1 MATVKVKFRASSVEM
16 KEGSLYY
23 QVIHNR
29 LVRQL
34 HTGYRLFPSEWDAG
48 ISEVVVASG
57 TEEGRRNYL
66 LSMKTAIADDL
77 SRLRSVIAR
86 LERSDTGYTADKVVE
101 VFSSPA
107 DCGGFLSFA
116 RQLIQELKKIGKRR
130 TAETYT
136 TALNSFLRFRG
147 ERDLLFEEVDSN
159 LMVEYETFLKGINVC
174 PNSSSFYMR
183 NLRAIYNRAVER
195 ELTVQRYPFKH
206 VYTGVDKTVKRAVPL
221 KVIRRIRDLDLTLS
235 PVLDYARDLFMFS
248 FYTRGMAFVDMAY
261 LKKKD
266 LQNGV
271 LVYRRQK
278 TGQQLFIKWEKP
290 MQEIVGKYDT
300 SATPYLLP
308 IIRDMDTDARKQYK
322 NAAHLVNDKLKKIG
336 RQLGLAIPLTSY
348 VARHAWASIAKS
360 KNIPISTISEAM
372 GHDSENTTR
381 IYLASLDTSVVDK
394 ANSLILNSKITVIGR
409 KICIIPAHRTDSKK
423 AIRKM
428 AIETE
433 KLCNLKH
440 LFLREVFCKC
450 KDTQKS
456 NKRFT
461 INEIYCPSE

>member
-290 MQEIVGKYDT
+290 MQEIVGKYPEN
-300 SATPYLLP
+300 SLSPYLLP
-308 IIRDMDTDARKQYK
+308 ILKYPFEDTNKQYR
-322 NAAHLVNDKLKKIG
+322 NVMSVINRKLKEIA
-336 RQLGLAIPLTSY
+336 GLADISVTLSMY
-348 VARHAWASIAKS
+348 CARHSWASAAKS
-360 KNIPISTISEAM
+360 KNVPISVISEGM
-372 GHDSENTTR
+372 GHDSEMTTQ
-381 IYLASLDTSVVDK
+381 IYLASLDNSVVDK
-394 ANSLILNSKITVIGR
+394 ANFSI
-409 KICIIPAHRTDSKK
+409 
-423 AIRKM
+423 
-428 AIETE
+428 
-433 KLCNLKH
+433 
-440 LFLREVFCKC
+440 LREL
-450 KDTQKS
+450 
-456 NKRFT
+456 
-461 INEIYCPSE
+461 

>member
-381 IYLASLDTSVVDK
+381 IYLASLDTSVFTAISCALTVPVHQQTARK
-394 ANSLILNSKITVIGR
+394 TPKINFFIFSLFLLSHSGR
-409 KICIIPAHRTDSKK
+409 KTGTSTPKPILLS
-423 AIRKM
+423 
-428 AIETE
+428 E
-433 KLCNLKH
+433 
-440 LFLREVFCKC
+440 REVVAYNIDDKWLKNRLCSVRA
-450 KDTQKS
+450 TG
-456 NKRFT
+456 NA
-461 INEIYCPSE
+461 

>member
-29 LVRQL
+29 LVRQV

-372 GHDSENTTR
+372 GHDSENTTH
-381 IYLASLDTSVVDK
+381 LPC
-394 ANSLILNSKITVIGR
+394 LIRHIGRGQGQQPYSKITVIGR

>member
-29 LVRQL
+29 LVRQV

-183 NLRAIYNRAVER
+183 NLRAIYNRAVENG
-195 ELTVQRYPFKH
+195 LTEQRHPFKS
-206 VYTGVDKTVKRAVPL
+206 VYTGVEKTMKRAL
-221 KVIRRIRDLDLTLS
+221 SLNDIRRIKGLDLSLK
-235 PVLDYARDLFMFS
+235 PNLDYACDMFLFC
-248 FYTRGMAFVDMAY
+248 FYTRGMSFIDMAY
-261 LKKKD
+261 LRKKD
-266 LQNGV
+266 LLNGT
-271 LVYRRQK
+271 LSYRRRK
-278 TGQQLFIKWEKP
+278 TGQQLFIKWEKC
-290 MQEIVGKYDT
+290 MQEIVDKYPINET
-300 SATPYLLP
+300 EYLLP
-308 IIRDMDTDARKQYK
+308 IITKHDEDYRKQYT
-322 NAAHLVNDKLKKIG
+322 NELHRVNHLLKKIG
-336 RQLGLAIPLTSY
+336 KLLDLPIPLTMY
-348 VARHAWASIAKS
+348 VGRHSWASIAKS
-360 KNIPISTISEAM
+360 RNVPISVISEGM
-372 GHDSENTTR
+372 GHDSENTTQ
-381 IYLASLDTSVVDK
+381 IYLASLDTTVVDK
-394 ANSLILNSKITVIGR
+394 ANKKIL
-409 KICIIPAHRTDSKK
+409 D
-423 AIRKM
+423 
-428 AIETE
+428 
-433 KLCNLKH
+433 LL
-440 LFLREVFCKC
+440 
-450 KDTQKS
+450 
-456 NKRFT
+456 
-461 INEIYCPSE
+461 

>member
-290 MQEIVGKYDT
+290 MQEIVGKYPED
-300 SATPYLLP
+300 SFSPYLLP
-308 IIRDMDTDARKQYK
+308 VLKYPFKDTHKHYRNVMSGINRNLKEIAR
-322 NAAHLVNDKLKKIG
+322 
-336 RQLGLAIPLTSY
+336 LADISLPLSMY
-348 VARHAWASIAKS
+348 CARHSWASAAKG
-360 KNIPISTISEAM
+360 KNIPISVISEGM
-372 GHDSENTTR
+372 GHDSEATTQ
-381 IYLASLDTSVVDK
+381 IYLASLDNSVVDK
-394 ANSLILNSKITVIGR
+394 ANASILSG
-409 KICIIPAHRTDSKK
+409 
-423 AIRKM
+423 
-428 AIETE
+428 
-433 KLCNLKH
+433 L
-440 LFLREVFCKC
+440 
-450 KDTQKS
+450 
-456 NKRFT
+456 
-461 INEIYCPSE
+461 